1 MTRTTSPSKPL
12 QILSAITV
20 GAAYGL
26 LIRVGFEWTKL
37 HPFLKIVSTA
47 FLVLCPFS
55 VGAVAVLWRAGQ
67 QAVPVSEQVKVST
80 LAILLFMVAMFASFL
95 EGLICVVLVAPVFL
109 VAAMVGG
116 LLAGLLHNHFRVNKS
131 GIPAFALLPVLVAPL
146 ENMLPPAQ
154 SIQSVTNTIH
164 IAAPPRQVFN
174 HLADV
179 RDIRPDELG
188 FTFVHLIGLPRPVAA
203 EMNCKAVGCARTSRW
218 EKNVWFQEVI
228 TEWSAPSAMR
238 YRFVIPPGGIP
249 REALDRHVE
258 IGGEY
263 FDLIDGAYELK
274 PSADGGTELS
284 LTTRFVNKSQLKLYG
299 DLWGRMVLKDF
310 HRSILGLMKARS
322 EQGVMSRA
330 S

>member
-1 MTRTTSPSKPL
+1 M
-12 QILSAITV
+12 
-20 GAAYGL
+20 
-26 LIRVGFEWTKL
+26 
-37 HPFLKIVSTA
+37 STA

-55 VGAVAVLWRAGQ
+55 VGAVAVLWSAGK
-67 QAVPVSEQVKVST
+67 QAIPVSAQVRVSS
-80 LAILLFMVAMFASFL
+80 LSILFFLVAMFASFL
-95 EGLICVVLVAPVFL
+95 EGLICLVLVAPVFF
-109 VAAMVGG
+109 VAAVLGG
-116 LLAGLLHNHFRVNKS
+116 LLAGLLHNNFRANRS
-131 GIPAFALLPVLVAPL
+131 IIPAFALLPILVAPVEGL
-146 ENMLPPAQ
+146 LPPTQ

-164 IAAPPRQVFN
+164 IAAPPQQVFA

-188 FTFVHLIGLPRPVAA
+188 FTFVHLMGLPRPVAA
-203 EMNCKAVGCARTSRW
+203 EMNCTAVGCARTSRW

-228 TEWSAPSAMR
+228 TEWSAPSTMR

-258 IGGEY
+258 VGGEY

-284 LTTRFVNKSQLKLYG
+284 LTTRFKNKSQLKLYG
-299 DLWGRMVLKDF
+299 DLWGSMVLKDF
-310 HRSILGLMKARS
+310 HRSILGLMKVRS
-322 EQGVMSRA
+322 EQGIARRA